1 MKHRSWALVAVVA
14 LVLALTGGSAL
25 ALNYQWSWA
34 EKFTTVNDDRRVFV
48 HRPPS
53 AETAQQGA
61 HELSAR
67 RNKNDDSERRARAA
81 VRARFQAV
89 FVDKVRVS
97 HFGRS
102 AEAGLTPPAR
112 LRVWVHCDR
121 ELEDEWVRVGQ
132 MDVTT
137 SGGVL
142 EGEITVEDCESQTVN
157 GVMLQV
163 LAGGEGQ
170 RKKRTVFLRRAE
182 LWRDG
187 AAVWTEDFTVQ

>member
-1 MKHRSWALVAVVA
+1 MKNRSWVLGPVVA
-14 LVLALTGGSAL
+14 LVLALTAGSAV
-25 ALNYQWSWA
+25 ALNYQWPWA
-34 EKFTTVNDDRRVFV
+34 EKYTNVREGNRVFV

-53 AETAQQGA
+53 VETAQQAA

-81 VRARFQAV
+81 VRARFSSV
-89 FVDKVRVS
+89 FADKLRVS
-97 HFGRS
+97 YFGRS
-102 AEAGLTPPAR
+102 AEAGLKPLAE
-112 LRVWVHCDR
+112 LRVWVHCDG

-132 MDVTT
+132 VEVTA

-142 EGEITVEDCESQTVN
+142 ESDITVEDCESQTVN

-170 RKKRTVFLRRAE
+170 RRKRTVFLRRAE
-182 LWRDG
+182 LWQGG
-187 AAVWTEDFTVQ
+187 AAAWTEDFTVQ